1 MLIPN
6 HLKGKKMAFWSEPDD
21 EEEATP
27 TPESKKAVADARA
40 REEATARRHGEY
52 TPSTNPHI

>member
-1 MLIPN
+1 
-6 HLKGKKMAFWSEPDD
+6 MAFWSEPDD